1 MVEKKWTILGQDPD
15 VIMAALANILSWIV
29 LTFAPQLLPFL
40 LPSSPEEE
48 PLTNADGSTR
58 TPNASQTKCISI
70 GRPGGMEQLR
80 QVTLKEGFVTIGY
93 NVKYVSSAPYAYTK
107 NIISLPEDCVIIKNE
122 AFSINYADCTIR
134 VSASIL

>member
-1 MVEKKWTILGQDPD
+1 
-15 VIMAALANILSWIV
+15 
-29 LTFAPQLLPFL
+29 
-40 LPSSPEEE
+40 
-48 PLTNADGSTR
+48 
-58 TPNASQTKCISI
+58 
-70 GRPGGMEQLR
+70 MEQLR